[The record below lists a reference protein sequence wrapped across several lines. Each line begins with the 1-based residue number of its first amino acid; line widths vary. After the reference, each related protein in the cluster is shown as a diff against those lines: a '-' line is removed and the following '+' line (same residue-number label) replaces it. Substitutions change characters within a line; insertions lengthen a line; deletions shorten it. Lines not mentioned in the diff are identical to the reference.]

1 MNDLLT
7 IESIKANYPNPI
19 TADANEG
26 LVRRWLEELPA
37 DKKTVVSWN
46 KYAHSH
52 INSYVGHDQI
62 ETDEQYPQCNYCVG
76 GALQMAFG
84 ETEESLID
92 DRTAGIFPATD
103 ILADTLHYY
112 CKIPYGYEE
121 PAHTICK
128 DSPTC
133 VRGNYPCFFPDH
145 KGRDCFTNNSM
156 GGTAY
161 ELADKITRAND
172 RGDFDLAWSY
182 VEFVLKLGH
191 ENLKENK

>member
-1 MNDLLT
+1 MFPTLED
-7 IESIKANYPNPI
+7 IQSAYPDAM
-19 TADANEG
+19 TADMNEG
-26 LVRRWLEELPA
+26 LVRKWLEELPEY
-37 DKKTVVSWN
+37 KKTVTSWDGERH
-46 KYAHSH
+46 AH
-52 INSYVGHDQI
+52 INTYIEDDVI
-62 ETDEQYPQCNYCVG
+62 ETDEFYPQCNYCVG

-84 ETEESLID
+84 ETEPD
-92 DRTAGIFPATD
+92 DVDSSRDGIFPASD
-103 ILADTLHYY
+103 VLADTLHYY
-112 CKIPYGYEE
+112 CEIPYGYEE

-172 RGDFDLAWSY
+172 RGDFDEAWSY
-182 VEFVLKLGH
+182 VDFVLTLGRRT
-191 ENLKENK
+191 LKENK